1 MSDDR
6 KQQITGLIDA
16 FNEVRFRKKKD
27 IDRVFAGYGD
37 SLKQFEQP
45 LEVWRTGLADLQSAV
60 ESLSAEDLRVGRI
73 TPAVER
79 IIEITKRL
87 VETLENVS
95 SAIVHPKLE
104 SFQRQLIDDLRK
116 LLGEVE
122 FVLDFYSTRDV
133 SPIDPEAVLK
143 LLEIQIQSSKLS
155 LSARQNALVQLK
167 NQAIRHEAKT
177 VKSTKS
183 HQWSHWGRKLR
194 RLAIF
199 LVLAALPLSNYFVP
213 ESQLVILKD
222 AAKIIVWA
230 VSILWFPTVFLRV
243 SSNWRLTSY
252 VLTALLGCLPL
263 LWWTYGLLRA
273 VVIGALLVA
282 IPLGRVLS
290 AEKEE
295 IEREPHQVSKRLYRA
310 VSVAL
315 LSVMVV
321 TREPL
326 WFIGLIIWL
335 IFTFIANL
343 SLTYFRPTFDALES
357 LDIRQSGRRIKD
369 RMFYFSLLTT
379 ILLLCPG
386 VLGQLDKK
394 FVMDA
399 YQLIGGIALTLIAIL
414 LGVQGVI
421 PTITMKAE
429 KGPGYLRELQAMLK
443 ATHGLEGFMRTFFAV
458 FLLSLAGFVFGSVYP
473 AEPYLVDLSRAYI
486 LGRTSY
492 VLDLIN
498 PFVPFTFSTE
508 YTLLFIHTALF
519 SGFLCLVVFSLS
531 QLYYLFVATNTLMIP
546 VKLVLQSTPA
556 IIERIDGPPSSLDE
570 SQTAVHANMVANCIK
585 AEIQRRDKLN
595 GHLFRRLGV
604 FPTDPDRFG
613 VIIEAEVPFPGRES
627 LIEMALQVFE
637 ASFTAPEVEKVSLVV
652 RSRQGKLGFMKVF
665 QLNVNRREFEFV
677 KTRHE
682 ELSVEY
688 KMIQLGAFFWR
699 PAFPEAQI
707 L

>member
-1 MSDDR
+1 MSNDR
-6 KQQITGLIDA
+6 KQQIAGLIDA

-45 LEVWRTGLADLQSAV
+45 VGVWQTGLADLRSAL
-60 ESLSAEDLRVGRI
+60 ESLSAEDLRIGRI

-79 IIEITKRL
+79 IVETTERL
-87 VETLENVS
+87 VETLDNVS
-95 SAIVHPKLE
+95 RVIIHPGLE
-104 SFQRQLIDDLRK
+104 SFQRRLIDDLRK

-122 FVLDFYSTRDV
+122 FILDFYDTRNV
-133 SPIDPEAVLK
+133 SPIDPEAALK
-143 LLEIQIQSSKLS
+143 LLVTQIQSSRLS

-177 VKSTKS
+177 VKSTES
-183 HQWSHWGRKLR
+183 HQWSRWGRKLR

-213 ESQLVILKD
+213 KSQLVILKD
-222 AAKIIVWA
+222 VAKIIVWA

-290 AEKEE
+290 AKKEE
-295 IEREPHQVSKRLYRA
+295 TEREPHQVSKRLYRA

-315 LSVMVV
+315 ILVMVV

-357 LDIRQSGRRIKD
+357 LDVRRSGQRIKD
-369 RMFYFSLLTT
+369 QMFYFSLLVT
-379 ILLLCPG
+379 IFLLCPG
-386 VLGQLDKK
+386 VLGQLDKT
-394 FVMDA
+394 FVLGG
-399 YQLIGGIALTLIAIL
+399 YQFIGGIALTLIAIL

-421 PTITMKAE
+421 PTITMKAA

-443 ATHGLEGFMRTFFAV
+443 ATYGLEGFMRTFFAV
-458 FLLSLAGFVFGSVYP
+458 FILSLVGFVFGSVYSV
-473 AEPYLVDLSRAYI
+473 EPHLVDLSRAHM
-486 LGRTSY
+486 LGRISY
-492 VLDLIN
+492 ILDLIN

-556 IIERIDGPPSSLDE
+556 IIERIDMLPSSFE
-570 SQTAVHANMVANCIK
+570 NQATGRASAVADRVK
-585 AEIQRRDKLN
+585 AAIQRRDKLN
-595 GHLFRRLGV
+595 GHLFERLGV
-604 FPTDPDRFG
+604 FLTDSDKFN
-613 VIIEAEVPFPGRES
+613 VIVEAEVPFPERES
-627 LIEMALQVFE
+627 LIEMTLQVFE
-637 ASFTAPEVEKVSLVV
+637 ASFATPEVENVSVVV
-652 RSRQGKLGFMKVF
+652 RSRQGKLGLMKIF
-665 QLNVNRREFEFV
+665 QLNVNRQEFEFV
-677 KTRHE
+677 NTEHE
-682 ELSVEY
+682 ELSLEY

-699 PAFPEAQI
+699 PAFPESQI